1 MPIHGEISKVL
12 NCISNLNFHLVMLAG
27 IAMTDED
34 KDIISDAAFQSAIT
48 SLKEGLKIL
57 ERVNVGYWRG

>member
-12 NCISNLNFHLVMLAG
+12 NCIANLNFHLVILAG
-27 IAMTDED
+27 VVMTDED
-34 KDIISDAAFQSAIT
+34 KDVISGATFQSAIV

-57 ERVNVGYWRG
+57 ERVNVSY